1 MIKTIE
7 IAPDIMAAYLANK
20 IVYGFSDWY
29 KSLFNGDFYI
39 MDKPATEKALKKY
52 IQEYLNR

>member
-7 IAPDIMAAYLANK
+7 VAPDILAADLANK
-20 IVYGFSDWY
+20 LVHGFPEWY

-39 MDKPATEKALKKY
+39 MDKQATEKALKNY